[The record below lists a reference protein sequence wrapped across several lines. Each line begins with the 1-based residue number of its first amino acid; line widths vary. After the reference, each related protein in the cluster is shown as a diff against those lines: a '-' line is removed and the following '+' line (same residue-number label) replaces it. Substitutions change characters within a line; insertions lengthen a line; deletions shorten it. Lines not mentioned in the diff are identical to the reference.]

1 MFFKYKKMGVAI
13 EEMIDIIQLQHK
25 NISDLQEALQILA
38 DQNKLINDMQ
48 RALSDVASN
57 QEERINLLETKSGS
71 TD

>member
-1 MFFKYKKMGVAI
+1 MFFKYKKMGAAI

-25 NISDLQEALQILA
+25 NISDLQEALRILV

-48 RALSDVASN
+48 RALSEVATN
-57 QEERINLLETKSGS
+57 QEERINLLENNSGS